1 MDLPGVSI
9 ASTEDSS
16 LFSLVSI
23 KKKKVNVTRCFPKA
37 PNSRS
42 EYRWFPQSSS
52 PTSFTTEKRLH
63 VNFSV
68 PQVLVDISKGD
79 MKAADTLVDEDDDFH
94 LSDEDGD
101 DADKMSLASDLDDE
115 DLEEV
120 ERRQKELEKKAPK
133 KK

>member
-37 PNSRS
+37 PKLKIRI
-42 EYRWFPQSSS
+42 PLSSS
-52 PTSFTTEKRLH
+52 TTSFITEKWLH
-63 VNFSV
+63 VNFLV
-68 PQVLVDISKGD
+68 PQVLADISKGD
-79 MKAADTLVDEDDDFH
+79 MQTADTLVDEDDDFH

>member
-1 MDLPGVSI
+1 M
-9 ASTEDSS
+9 
-16 LFSLVSI
+16 
-23 KKKKVNVTRCFPKA
+23 
-37 PNSRS
+37 
-42 EYRWFPQSSS
+42 
-52 PTSFTTEKRLH
+52 
-63 VNFSV
+63 
-68 PQVLVDISKGD
+68 LVDISKGD

-120 ERRQKELEKKAPK
+120 ERQQKELEKKAPK